1 MAVTSAVA
9 RGAIFASAVFSSPG
23 LTVGPLGS
31 RKGLAGLSR
40 DLERP
45 SLVLVRVMGTT
56 LSTGLC
62 SSEGWI
68 LPLLPPG
75 GESPC
80 PAVSPSVARLNSTH
94 SKGGGSVP
102 VVEEAATTSSSTSA
116 S

>member
-1 MAVTSAVA
+1 M
-9 RGAIFASAVFSSPG
+9 
-23 LTVGPLGS
+23 
-31 RKGLAGLSR
+31 SR

-68 LPLLPPG
+68 LPLLPP
-75 GESPC
+75 
-80 PAVSPSVARLNSTH
+80 SVARLNSTH

-102 VVEEAATTSSSTSA
+102 VVEVAATTSSSTSA